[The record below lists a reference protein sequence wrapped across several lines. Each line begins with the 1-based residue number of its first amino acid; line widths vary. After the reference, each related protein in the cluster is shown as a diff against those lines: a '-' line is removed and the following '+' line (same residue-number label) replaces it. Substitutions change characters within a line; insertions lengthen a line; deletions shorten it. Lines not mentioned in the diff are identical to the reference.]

1 MFAAEIGADTESDR
15 RADAREA
22 VDFSSRITTD
32 NEWRAACRVADLSRN
47 GARLAVYS
55 PLATGATIWMRLP
68 GIDQRAATVKWTY
81 GLTAG
86 CAFHDPLSE
95 SDIATL
101 VATHGF
107 TPADDHVLTSG

>member
-1 MFAAEIGADTESDR
+1 MFAAEIIADAELDR
-15 RADAREA
+15 RADARGA

-47 GARLAVYS
+47 GARLTVYS
-55 PLATGATIWMRLP
+55 PLAIGTTIWIRLP
-68 GIDQRAATVKWTY
+68 GIDQRAATVKWVD

-95 SDIATL
+95 SDMTAL
-101 VATHGF
+101 VAAHGF
-107 TPADDHVLTSG
+107 APSDDHAL

>member
-1 MFAAEIGADTESDR
+1 MFAAEIGADNGLDR
-15 RADAREA
+15 RADVRGT
-22 VDFSSRITTD
+22 VDFSGRITTES
-32 NEWRAACRVADLSRN
+32 EWRAACRVADLSRN

-55 PLATGATIWMRLP
+55 PLATGVTIWMRLP
-68 GIDQRAATVKWTY
+68 GIDQRAATVKWVD

-95 SDIATL
+95 GEIAAL

-107 TPADDHVLTSG
+107 MPSPDDRAP